1 MASNDNGWV
10 NKDNML
16 VRTYILGSF
25 LEAVEF
31 VNDIADIV
39 ESKDLGYPT
48 ITIDRNKVSIAFS
61 LPIKDNATRLID
73 ELYTTSYSSID
84 EDDLLRYKEGKDRA
98 RLRSRGPYRKS
109 SGAGLR

>member
-1 MASNDNGWV
+1 MHSNDGWIS
-10 NKDNML
+10 KDNML
-16 VRTYILGSF
+16 VRTYMLGSF

-39 ESKDLGYPT
+39 ESKDLEYPT
-48 ITIDRNKVSIAFS
+48 ITIERDKVRVAFYT
-61 LPIKDNATRLID
+61 PIKDHATRLID
-73 ELYTTSYSSID
+73 ELYDTSYSSID
-84 EDDLLRYKEGKDRA
+84 EDDLLRYKEGKDKA